1 MSLRIRFNEELK
13 AAMLGKRAREVSTIR
28 LMVAALKDKDIDA
41 RGKGNPDGL
50 NDTEIMSMLQGMIK
64 QRRESIDQ
72 YEKGN
77 RPDLVAQEQEEI
89 VIIERFLPAQM
100 PEAEARAA
108 IAALIGELGATSVK
122 DMGKVMAV
130 LKERFAGQMDFA
142 KASAYVKEKLVA

>member
-1 MSLRIRFNEELK
+1 MSLRVKFNEELK
-13 AAMLGKRAREVSTIR
+13 VAMFAKKAREVSTIR

-50 NDTEIMSMLQGMIK
+50 NDTEIMSMLQGMVK

-100 PEAEARAA
+100 PETEARAVVDA
-108 IAALIGELGATSVK
+108 VIGELGAASVK

-142 KASAYVKEKLVA
+142 KASAFVKEKLVA